1 MDGNCTRVCKGFL
14 SAPTND
20 TYVRLCI
27 MLSRFIEIE
36 GSLKAIYLNYTAKF
50 NSAIYV
56 CCQRE
61 SNEVFPNEEYAL
73 QSMKEVK
80 KLLIH

>member
-50 NSAIYV
+50 NCQPFMYV
-56 CCQRE
+56 AKGNQ
-61 SNEVFPNEEYAL
+61 
-73 QSMKEVK
+73 MKSFLMK
-80 KLLIH
+80 NMLCSQ